1 VAKTQS
7 PLIHNRLFDTYPMLV
22 HAAGKAEQLPL
33 WPSIVCAAEQ
43 WRIDTRL
50 DPNLSVVTFNNG
62 GSLNQPYKRL
72 GLFEASLR
80 RNGIDD
86 VAVLGQSVTEWRHNL
101 KVNLLLEY
109 LNTAAV
115 KDYVLVADSADVILA
130 NDIEP
135 LVERFRTFGCRA
147 LFNAERRNYPRDL
160 PSFEEE
166 VATGEFFPFLN
177 SGIWL
182 ADTAFARDLTD
193 YCARL
198 KVEKHKKCDQTRYK
212 MAFRHFYPA
221 IRVDHC
227 CLLFQNIN
235 RVEGDVVTLHAT
247 SHIEVGSPE

>member
-1 VAKTQS
+1 
-7 PLIHNRLFDTYPMLV
+7 MLV

-115 KDYVLVADSADVILA
+115 KISSRWSNGSGRSAVARCSM
-130 NDIEP
+130 
-135 LVERFRTFGCRA
+135 
-147 LFNAERRNYPRDL
+147 
-160 PSFEEE
+160 PSGGTTRGTCHPSRKRWRP
-166 VATGEFFPFLN
+166 ASSFP
-177 SGIWL
+177 S
-182 ADTAFARDLTD
+182 
-193 YCARL
+193 
-198 KVEKHKKCDQTRYK
+198 
-212 MAFRHFYPA
+212 
-221 IRVDHC
+221 
-227 CLLFQNIN
+227 
-235 RVEGDVVTLHAT
+235 
-247 SHIEVGSPE
+247 